1 MLAREEDV
9 EAHALRAQGWS
20 VSAIARHLGRDPR
33 TIKGYLSG
41 ERAPGVRRR
50 VDDPFARFTPYTA
63 QRFKDDP
70 HLQLSTL
77 IRELRALGF
86 AASYQTFS
94 REVRARSL
102 RPHCEACAGAK
113 GRATIEIE
121 HDPGS
126 EIQWD
131 WLEFT
136 ETPWGETAYVQVGA
150 LAHSGKF
157 RGSFQPSKDSGH
169 LIAAIQEVI
178 RGLGGLTN
186 RFRIDAME
194 GAVVPGTRR
203 LNAAFADFCR
213 SLAVGVD
220 MCPPRR
226 GNRKGVVEK
235 SNDYLAQSWWRTADV
250 ATPERAQ
257 ASLDAFCARIADSRP
272 RGASTVGALAAS
284 EPLRP
289 VPSTPYLVEVSE
301 SRGVSWGALVSF
313 DGNRYSVPP
322 AFVDATV
329 MVHWRVGDPGFEI
342 RSIAGEV
349 LARHRRRPPGAGAAV
364 RLPEHKRALEK
375 AVLASFTTKPPC
387 RRKVNRP
394 PSDAARALAAEL
406 VRPEQQ
412 SLPMVIDLRRY
423 EELMRRDA

>member
-1 MLAREEDV
+1 MLAQEEHV
-9 EAHALRAQGWS
+9 EAKALKEQGWS
-20 VSAIARHLGRDPR
+20 ISAIARHLGRDRKTIR
-33 TIKGYLSG
+33 TSL
-41 ERAPGVRRR
+41 RAGHAPEGRTRST
-50 VDDPFARFTPYTA
+50 DPFARFVPYTT
-63 QRFKDDP
+63 QRLKEDP
-70 HLQLSTL
+70 HLQLSVL
-77 IRELRALGF
+77 LREVRALGF
-86 AASYQTFS
+86 ASSYQTLT

-102 RPHCEACAGAK
+102 RPHCEACAGVK
-113 GRATIEIE
+113 GRATIDIP
-121 HDPGS
+121 HDPGH
-126 EIQWD
+126 ETQWD
-131 WLEFT
+131 WLELT
-136 ETPWGETAYVQVGA
+136 ETPWGETAYVQVGT

-157 RGSFQPSKDSGH
+157 RGSFQPAKDTGH
-169 LIAAIQEVI
+169 LLAAMQEVI
-178 RGLGGLTN
+178 WNLGGLTK

-235 SNDYLAQSWWRTADV
+235 SNDYLAQSWWRTAEV
-250 ATPERAQ
+250 ATPEQAQ
-257 ASLDAFCARIADSRP
+257 ASLDAFCARIADARP
-272 RGASTVGALAAS
+272 RADATVGALAAA

-289 VPSTPYLVEVSE
+289 VPRSPYPVEVSE

-322 AFVDATV
+322 AFIDATV

-342 RSIAGEV
+342 RSMTGEV
-349 LARHRRRPPGAGAAV
+349 LARHRRRPKGAGAAV
-364 RLPEHKRALEK
+364 RLPEHKAALEK
-375 AVLASFTTKPPC
+375 AVLAAFTTKPPC

-394 PSDAARALAAEL
+394 PSEAARALAGEL
-406 VRPEQQ
+406 IHPEQQ
-412 SLPMVIDLRRY
+412 SLPMVVDLRQY